1 MTKFFIVLIM
11 CSLFANSPDNK
22 ENERLSTRLEFVS
35 INTIDSD
42 AQGINQGE
50 MLDVNA
56 NDESGQKSE
65 TMEVPD
71 AFIGLLGVLLGAV
84 ISGLTSI
91 FLAFFSSKNDE
102 KERAFKAEQDRIER
116 IQIETTR
123 VRDKKAETYLEF
135 LKAAYH
141 LVYSQKESRKM
152 GLKKEEISRLQQNLL
167 EEFVI
172 NSAAIQMYGT
182 KDIIESANRIID
194 FIKLCETDNDK
205 YSEEWNKFLELI
217 KADLQSTLLTL
228 ESELNN
234 NMQASSKRTSCC
246 QQLG

>member
-141 LVYSQKESRKM
+141 LV
-152 GLKKEEISRLQQNLL
+152 
-167 EEFVI
+167 
-172 NSAAIQMYGT
+172 
-182 KDIIESANRIID
+182 
-194 FIKLCETDNDK
+194 
-205 YSEEWNKFLELI
+205 
-217 KADLQSTLLTL
+217 
-228 ESELNN
+228 
-234 NMQASSKRTSCC
+234 
-246 QQLG
+246 

>member
-1 MTKFFIVLIM
+1 
-11 CSLFANSPDNK
+11 
-22 ENERLSTRLEFVS
+22 
-35 INTIDSD
+35 
-42 AQGINQGE
+42 
-50 MLDVNA
+50 
-56 NDESGQKSE
+56 
-65 TMEVPD
+65 
-71 AFIGLLGVLLGAV
+71 
-84 ISGLTSI
+84 
-91 FLAFFSSKNDE
+91 
-102 KERAFKAEQDRIER
+102 
-116 IQIETTR
+116 
-123 VRDKKAETYLEF
+123 
-135 LKAAYH
+135 
-141 LVYSQKESRKM
+141 M